1 MARTAKS
8 SDPKTQALL
17 TFIDTIEVTG
27 GIREQGDGTI
37 APIADGDWI
46 DLARRTCR
54 RATPSAIPRSMPA
67 DLQHPCLPPSD
78 PQSLLTT
85 VAAPQ

>member
-27 GIREQGDGTI
+27 GTREQGDGTV
-37 APIADGDWI
+37 APIADEDWI
-46 DLARRTCR
+46 DLGEAYLQACNALGHPLKYAR
-54 RATPSAIPRSMPA
+54 
-67 DLQHPCLPPSD
+67 
-78 PQSLLTT
+78 
-85 VAAPQ
+85 

>member
-27 GIREQGDGTI
+27 GIPQQGDGRI

-46 DLARRTCR
+46 DLGEAYLPACNALSRHPPKYAR
-54 RATPSAIPRSMPA
+54 
-67 DLQHPCLPPSD
+67 
-78 PQSLLTT
+78 
-85 VAAPQ
+85 

>member
-46 DLARRTCR
+46 DLGEAYLQACNALDHPPKYAR
-54 RATPSAIPRSMPA
+54 
-67 DLQHPCLPPSD
+67 
-78 PQSLLTT
+78 
-85 VAAPQ
+85 

>member
-27 GIREQGDGTI
+27 GIREQGDGTV

-46 DLARRTCR
+46 DLGEAYLQACNALSHPPKYAR
-54 RATPSAIPRSMPA
+54 
-67 DLQHPCLPPSD
+67 
-78 PQSLLTT
+78 
-85 VAAPQ
+85 